1 MVQMKNITLLTSLL
15 ILSGV
20 LSILPSPVYSQQ
32 QKTDGETQQSKDLI
46 ISKHKNQLCSFTHKF
61 VYLVTAD
68 LLGNNL
74 SVALVKDGA
83 SHFSAWVPDS
93 NINVVT
99 ATAYMADQNG
109 HCITSKHAAEPWNNV
124 YDQTLLKNV
133 ISSQLGIPKEAITVS
148 GMSVMLQLKC
158 GNKIATGMLVPN
170 TDPAIINER
179 WLLWKDS
186 SQLTVIN
193 ATDTLI
199 PSINYVSGVKINTAA
214 KMFICGYNQENN
226 SGTINL
232 QPVAEPLNAIAIKDN
247 MVQFKATGKMLPE
260 GAPVFNEQG
269 DFLGIYSGINNKT
282 ENTFF
287 SLISIHPIK

>member
-1 MVQMKNITLLTSLL
+1 MKNYIHIQIFLFINGILLLL
-15 ILSGV
+15 PYHL
-20 LSILPSPVYSQQ
+20 YSQQ
-32 QKTDGETQQSKDLI
+32 QKMVGETQQYKEQI
-46 ISKHKNQLCSFTHKF
+46 ISKHKNQICSFIHKF

-68 LLGNNL
+68 LLGNKL
-74 SVALVKDGA
+74 SVAMVKDGE
-83 SHFSAWVPDS
+83 SHYSAWVPDS

-99 ATAYMADQNG
+99 ATAYLADQNG
-109 HCITSKHAAEPWNNV
+109 HCITSKHAAEPWNNT

-133 ISSQLGIPKEAITVS
+133 FSTQLGIPKEAITVS
-148 GMSVMLQLKC
+148 GMSVVLQLKC

-199 PSINYVSGVKINTAA
+199 PSVNYVSGVKINTAS
-214 KMFICGYNQENN
+214 KMFICGYNQDNN
-226 SGTINL
+226 TGAAVL
-232 QPVAEPLNAIAIKDN
+232 QPVAEPLSAIAVKNNI
-247 MVQFKATGKMLPE
+247 VQFKDTGKMLPE

-269 DFLGIYSGINNKT
+269 DFLGIYSAINNKS
-282 ENTFF
+282 ENPFF